1 MFQHLASLNATAA
14 APFPPERTA
23 WLVTLPLI
31 VIDHAQGQGY
41 MYGPK
46 PTPGLGGEY
55 SPALYNPAAFV
66 RSTLEDV
73 AQANEIVT
81 SEFYERRIE
90 RRCLASPP
98 RLRERRSPWPTS
110 DVVRCR

>member
-46 PTPGLGGEY
+46 PTPGSGGRWRGD
-55 SPALYNPAAFV
+55 NRVQQHHV
-66 RSTLEDV
+66 RDQVGRWLPHGVCRGHAGACNQDE
-73 AQANEIVT
+73 
-81 SEFYERRIE
+81 
-90 RRCLASPP
+90 L
-98 RLRERRSPWPTS
+98 
-110 DVVRCR
+110 VRNGSYFNVH